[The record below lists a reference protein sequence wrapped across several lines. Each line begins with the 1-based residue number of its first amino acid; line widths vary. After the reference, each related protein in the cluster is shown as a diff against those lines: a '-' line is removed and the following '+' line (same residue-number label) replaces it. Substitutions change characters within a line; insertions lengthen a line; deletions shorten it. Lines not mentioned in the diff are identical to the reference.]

1 MAVFSHPLCL
11 SHLPKVCKFPTFSTH
26 LPKVSGSRTVPRA
39 ACGRVFPSTVPFPP
53 SEGVPFSHIFYSPSE
68 GGQKNQVYL
77 LRQTTKEMYNH
88 YTIEIC
94 APSYESALAAQRG
107 GAARIE
113 LCSELDAGGVTPSY
127 GLIQGVRA
135 ALTIAVNVLIRPRSG
150 DFLYSSC
157 EVETVTRDFALCAQA
172 GVQGVVVGALTADAK
187 VDRTAAAEWLKEARR
202 HGLSTTF
209 HRAIDCTDDIYDAL
223 EEVASLGYDRVLTS
237 GGCPTAW
244 EGRKTIARM
253 QAMMANHTGSA
264 RKPLIIMPG
273 SGVNPTNIRDL
284 ALQTGVNELHLSAT
298 KRHKSGMRVLSGIA
312 QEETVVH
319 SDEETVH
326 RAVAALC

>member
-1 MAVFSHPLCL
+1 
-11 SHLPKVCKFPTFSTH
+11 
-26 LPKVSGSRTVPRA
+26 
-39 ACGRVFPSTVPFPP
+39 
-53 SEGVPFSHIFYSPSE
+53 
-68 GGQKNQVYL
+68 
-77 LRQTTKEMYNH
+77 MYNH

-94 APSYESALAAQRG
+94 APSYESAIAAQRG

-135 ALTIAVNVLIRPRSG
+135 ALTIAVNVLVRPRSG
-150 DFLYSSC
+150 DFLYSSY
-157 EVETVTRDFALCAQA
+157 EVETVTRDIALCAQA

-209 HRAIDCTDDIYDAL
+209 HRAIDCADSIYDAL
-223 EEVASLGYDRVLTS
+223 EDVASLGYDRVLTS

-244 EGRKTIARM
+244 EGRETIARM
-253 QAMMANHTGSA
+253 QAMMANQ
-264 RKPLIIMPG
+264 PG

-319 SDEETVH
+319 SDEETVR

>member
-1 MAVFSHPLCL
+1 M
-11 SHLPKVCKFPTFSTH
+11 
-26 LPKVSGSRTVPRA
+26 RD
-39 ACGRVFPSTVPFPP
+39 
-53 SEGVPFSHIFYSPSE
+53 
-68 GGQKNQVYL
+68 
-77 LRQTTKEMYNH
+77 

-113 LCSELDAGGVTPSY
+113 LCSELDAGGVTPSF

-135 ALTIAVNVLIRPRSG
+135 ALAIAVNVLVRPRSG
-150 DFLYSSC
+150 DFLYSSY
-157 EVETVTRDFALCAQA
+157 EVETVTRDIDICAKA

-209 HRAIDCTDDIYDAL
+209 HRAIDCADNIFDAL

-244 EGRKTIARM
+244 EGRETIARM
-253 QAMMANHTGSA
+253 QAMMANRTGSA
-264 RKPLIIMPG
+264 RKPLTIMPG
-273 SGVNPTNIRDL
+273 SGINPDNIREL
-284 ALQTGVNELHLSAT
+284 AMLTGVSELHFSAT
-298 KRHKSGMRVLSGIA
+298 VRHKSGMRVLGGIA
-312 QEETVVH
+312 KEEAVVH
-319 SDEETVH
+319 SDESIIR
-326 RAVAALC
+326 RAITALHQ

>member
-1 MAVFSHPLCL
+1 MS
-11 SHLPKVCKFPTFSTH
+11 
-26 LPKVSGSRTVPRA
+26 
-39 ACGRVFPSTVPFPP
+39 
-53 SEGVPFSHIFYSPSE
+53 
-68 GGQKNQVYL
+68 
-77 LRQTTKEMYNH
+77 MYNH

-94 APSYESALAAQRG
+94 APSYESAIAAQRG

-135 ALTIAVNVLIRPRSG
+135 ALTITVNVLVRPRSG
-150 DFLYSSC
+150 DFLYSSY
-157 EVETVTRDFALCAQA
+157 EVETVTRDIALCAQA

-209 HRAIDCTDDIYDAL
+209 HRAIDCADSIYDAL
-223 EEVASLGYDRVLTS
+223 EDVASLGYDRVLTS

-244 EGRKTIARM
+244 EGRETIARM
-253 QAMMANHTGSA
+253 QAMMANHTGSS

-273 SGVNPTNIRDL
+273 SGVNPTNR
-284 ALQTGVNELHLSAT
+284 
-298 KRHKSGMRVLSGIA
+298 
-312 QEETVVH
+312 
-319 SDEETVH
+319 
-326 RAVAALC
+326 

>member
-1 MAVFSHPLCL
+1 MF
-11 SHLPKVCKFPTFSTH
+11 
-26 LPKVSGSRTVPRA
+26 
-39 ACGRVFPSTVPFPP
+39 
-53 SEGVPFSHIFYSPSE
+53 
-68 GGQKNQVYL
+68 
-77 LRQTTKEMYNH
+77 NH

-94 APSYESALAAQRG
+94 APSYESAIAAQRG

-135 ALTIAVNVLIRPRSG
+135 ALTIAVNVLVRPRSG
-150 DFLYSSC
+150 DFLYSSY
-157 EVETVTRDFALCAQA
+157 EVETVTRDIALCAQA

-209 HRAIDCTDDIYDAL
+209 HRAIDCADGIYDAL
-223 EEVASLGYDRVLTS
+223 EDVASLGYDRVLTS

-244 EGRKTIARM
+244 EGRETIARM

-298 KRHKSGMRVLSGIA
+298 KRHKSGGGARIASLCILDCPCSRGIVLR
-312 QEETVVH
+312 QVVAGR
-319 SDEETVH
+319 TCTLRCTIVW
-326 RAVAALC
+326 VARKHQVVSA

>member
-1 MAVFSHPLCL
+1 MI
-11 SHLPKVCKFPTFSTH
+11 TH
-26 LPKVSGSRTVPRA
+26 TV
-39 ACGRVFPSTVPFPP
+39 
-53 SEGVPFSHIFYSPSE
+53 
-68 GGQKNQVYL
+68 
-77 LRQTTKEMYNH
+77 
-88 YTIEIC
+88 EIC

-150 DFLYSSC
+150 DFLYSSY
-157 EVETVTRDFALCAQA
+157 EVETVTRDIALCAQA
-172 GVQGVVVGALTADAK
+172 GVQGVVVGALTPDAK

-202 HGLSTTF
+202 HGLSATF
-209 HRAIDCTDDIYDAL
+209 HRAIDCADNILDAL

-244 EGRKTIARM
+244 EGRETIARM
-253 QAMMANHTGSA
+253 QAMMVNHTGSS

-273 SGVNPTNIRDL
+273 SGINPDNIRDL
-284 ALQTGVNELHLSAT
+284 AMLTGVSELHLSAT
-298 KRHKSGMRVLSGIA
+298 KRRKSGMGVLGGIA
-312 QEETVVH
+312 KEETVVH
-319 SDEETVH
+319 SDEDTIR
-326 RAVAALC
+326 RAVAALHK

>member
-1 MAVFSHPLCL
+1 
-11 SHLPKVCKFPTFSTH
+11 
-26 LPKVSGSRTVPRA
+26 
-39 ACGRVFPSTVPFPP
+39 
-53 SEGVPFSHIFYSPSE
+53 
-68 GGQKNQVYL
+68 
-77 LRQTTKEMYNH
+77 MYNH

-135 ALTIAVNVLIRPRSG
+135 ALTIAVNVLVRPRSG
-150 DFLYSSC
+150 DFLYSSY
-157 EVETVTRDFALCAQA
+157 EVETVTRDIALCAQA

-209 HRAIDCTDDIYDAL
+209 HRAIDCADGIYDAL
-223 EEVASLGYDRVLTS
+223 EDIASLGYDRVLTS

-244 EGRKTIARM
+244 EGRETIARM
-253 QAMMANHTGSA
+253 QAMMANHTLRCQSDQYTRPGASDRGQRSTSVGYQATQVRYA
-264 RKPLIIMPG
+264 RALRHCAGGDGRPQRRGDCAQG
-273 SGVNPTNIRDL
+273 SGGNLLNSADL
-284 ALQTGVNELHLSAT
+284 LLRRS
-298 KRHKSGMRVLSGIA
+298 
-312 QEETVVH
+312 
-319 SDEETVH
+319 
-326 RAVAALC
+326 